1 MFAESVFLEGVYK
14 FTTKCLNIWKGLNI
28 YLRQYM
34 FRLIFAGIS
43 LYVWIDTNYK
53 EIPQMGDTESL
64 EFWMSLLDVTFGCI
78 LRTLLSNV
86 TFAH

>member
-1 MFAESVFLEGVYK
+1 
-14 FTTKCLNIWKGLNI
+14 
-28 YLRQYM
+28 M

-64 EFWMSLLDVTFGCI
+64 DFWMSLLDVTFGCI
-78 LRTLLSNV
+78 LRTLLLNV
-86 TFAH
+86 TFAHKFWTVPLNVTIEHYFWT